1 VREPNNP
8 YNSRRRDNAEH
19 GLKVESSAGHQRRK
33 RGAADCTA
41 APPSELPSA
50 VLELAN
56 LYAAYARDISAGTRL
71 APTFADAVRMHA
83 IIDLIE
89 HSSKTGSR
97 VDVPATPLQLPG
109 NLSRALPGLPRLTK
123 SCGVFRA
130 ATGTRAWRGA

>member
-1 VREPNNP
+1 VREPNHP

-97 VDVPATPLQLPG
+97 VDVPAAPLQLAISAALCVDCRVRP
-109 NLSRALPGLPRLTK
+109 NLAVYFVPLLEL
-123 SCGVFRA
+123 A
-130 ATGTRAWRGA
+130 RGGA